1 MTAKPMRP
9 ISPLEVHL
17 AFIADNDTDRYAYTG
32 ADMMDVEEVDV
43 DRVKVMCKR

>member
-9 ISPLEVHL
+9 ISPLKVHIGY
-17 AFIADNDTDRYAYTG
+17 IADNGNDKNAYTG
-32 ADMMDVEEVDV
+32 ADMMDVEEEVV